1 MVDNNAKKRINNSTK
16 NNGQYIFSD
25 FSKGLYLI
33 DTPRS
38 IGEQLSSLAL
48 IGGRNIW
55 SEKGALVSQHG
66 YLEKASID
74 TGKTIVANTKSQ
86 PGTNSFFLVT
96 LDGEVYLYTANQGL
110 KKYKTTLPQVANPVV
125 ASRNKDMIIYTAG
138 SSYMFGAYYEESTS
152 VDIVTDVQL
161 QNFGSYYQAVVP
173 IEFLDYFWNDKEVCI
188 DNQYSFTVLSV
199 VTNKSDDTITLRL
212 INNEDDTTDIPSTVS
227 IGEKTSL
234 PIDLIYE
241 PENEEPTVEGEEAPT
256 PLPSVT
262 LIPQLMEVS
271 NNRLF
276 IVHITG
282 DIYYSRVGVM
292 NDFSQSFGAGY
303 FGGFYQDTSK
313 TLSIEEFLEGT
324 LISKENGIYFLTIG
338 DQLSI
343 KKISQVGQKYASDH
357 VIVGEKVYAFDTN
370 SGAIVNAVS
379 VNVFG
384 AMVSGKPV
392 ITSEFLDAENSGIN
406 SSRRFLTYNAENEV
420 FVLYYGE
427 NLNKGIVLTNLGTLF
442 PRQIDKDIETF
453 IGFNQGVVFLTSD
466 NKIVQD
472 FKKGSIIPNLS
483 HVAVFEPIG
492 LRDNRL
498 ICSSI
503 LEVTELNGIE
513 YQISTENAG
522 TSFQKI
528 VPSFNSLKGQEFL
541 PPLLYSDDELKVP
554 SFELTSKWAEKSSN
568 VTRLYAPMSGRNGVS
583 ITVEFPANTAFCL
596 SALRLP
602 DFSQGN

>member
-1 MVDNNAKKRINNSTK
+1 MANEKKKINGVAKNDGT
-16 NNGQYIFSD
+16 YIFSD

-33 DTPRS
+33 DTPRG

-48 IGGRNIW
+48 VGGRNVW

-66 YLEKASID
+66 YIEKASID
-74 TGKTIVANTKSQ
+74 PSKTIVANTKSVS
-86 PGTNSFFLVT
+86 GANNFFLVT

-110 KKYKTTLPQVANPVV
+110 KKFATVLPQIADPVV
-125 ASRNKDMIIYTAG
+125 TSRNKDMILYASG
-138 SSYMFGAYYEESTS
+138 SAYMFGAYYKESS
-152 VDIVTDVQL
+152 YVSIVNDVTL
-161 QNFGSYYQAVVP
+161 QNFTSYYQAIVP
-173 IEFLDYFWNDKEVCI
+173 ADKIDYFWNDKEICV
-188 DNQYSFTVLSV
+188 DEKYSFTVLSV
-199 VTNKSDDTITLRL
+199 VRNNADNTLTLKL
-212 INNEDDTTDIPSTVS
+212 INNETDPITVGATIN
-227 IGEKTSL
+227 IGEKTLL
-234 PIDLIYE
+234 PIDLIFK
-241 PENEEPTVEGEEAPT
+241 PDNEEPTVEGST
-256 PLPSVT
+256 PPEPKPDVPLTPM
-262 LIPQLMEVS
+262 LMAVS

-276 IVHITG
+276 VVHTTG

-313 TLSIEEFLEGT
+313 TLSIEEYLEGT
-324 LISKENGIYFLTIG
+324 LIVKENGIYFLTIG
-338 DQLSI
+338 DQLTI

-384 AMVSGKPV
+384 AMVSGKPI

-406 SSRRFLTYNAENEV
+406 ATRRALTYNAENEV
-420 FVLYYGE
+420 FILYYGE
-427 NLNKGIVLTNLGTLF
+427 NLNRGIVLTSLGTLF
-442 PRQIDKDIETF
+442 PRELDKNIETF
-453 IGFNQGVVFLTSD
+453 IGFNQGVVFITAD

-472 FKKGSIIPNLS
+472 FKKGSVIPTLS
-483 HVAVFEPIG
+483 CIAVFEPIG
-492 LRDNRL
+492 IRDNRL
-498 ICSSI
+498 ILSSI

-513 YQISTENAG
+513 YQVSTENAG

-528 VPSFNSLKGQEFL
+528 LPSFNVIEGQEFL
-541 PPLLYSDDELKVP
+541 PPLIYSDDTVKYP

-568 VTRLYAPMSGRNGVS
+568 VTRIYAPMSGRNGIS
-583 ITVEFPANTAFCL
+583 ITIEFPANTTFCL

>member
-1 MVDNNAKKRINNSTK
+1 MANEKKKINGSVK
-16 NNGQYIFSD
+16 NNGSYIFSD

-48 IGGRNIW
+48 VGGRNIW

-66 YLEKASID
+66 YIEKASID
-74 TGKTIVANTKSQ
+74 PSKAIVANTKSQ
-86 PGTNSFFLVT
+86 SGTNTFFIVT

-110 KKYKTTLPQVANPVV
+110 KKYVTTISQVANPVV
-125 ASRNKDMIIYTAG
+125 TSRNKDLIIYTAG
-138 SSYMFGAYYEESTS
+138 SGYMFGAYYAEAANVE
-152 VDIVTDVQL
+152 IVTNVTL
-161 QNFGSYYQAVVP
+161 QNFTSYYQAVIP
-173 IEFLDYFWNDKEVCI
+173 ATYLDNFWNDKEISI
-188 DNQYSFTVLSV
+188 DNKYSFTVLSV
-199 VTNKSDDTITLRL
+199 VKNTGADTITLKMVS
-212 INNEDDTTDIPSTVS
+212 NETDPVEIGETCT
-227 IGEKTSL
+227 IGEKTLL
-234 PIDLIYE
+234 PIDFTYN
-241 PENEEPTVEGEEAPT
+241 PENEEPTVGGAT
-256 PLPSVT
+256 PPEPKPPVT
-262 LIPQLMEVS
+262 LVPQLMEVS

-276 IVHITG
+276 IVHVTG
-282 DIYYSRVGVM
+282 DIYYSRVGVL
-292 NDFSQSFGAGY
+292 NNFNEAEGAGY

-338 DQLSI
+338 ETLTI

-392 ITSEFLDAENSGIN
+392 ISSEFLNAENSGIN
-406 SSRRFLTYNAENEV
+406 SGKRFLTYNAESEV
-420 FVLYYGE
+420 FILYYGE
-427 NLNKGIVLTNLGTLF
+427 NLNKGIVLTSLGTLF
-442 PRQIDKDIETF
+442 PRELDKDIESF
-453 IGFNQGVVFLTSD
+453 IGFNQGVVFITSD

-472 FKKGSIIPNLS
+472 FKKGSVVPTLS
-483 HVAVFEPIG
+483 CVAVFEPIG

-513 YQISTENAG
+513 YKVSTENAG
-522 TSFQKI
+522 TSYQQI
-528 VPSFNSLKGQEFL
+528 VPSYNIVEGQEFL
-541 PPLLYSDDELKVP
+541 PPLLYSDDNIKLP
-554 SFELTSKWAEKSSN
+554 SYELTSKWAEKTSN
-568 VTRLYAPMSGRNGVS
+568 VTRIYAPMSGRNGVA
-583 ITVEFPANTAFCL
+583 ITIEFPANTAFCL